1 MKKSIILL
9 VSALLSLGITQAA
22 NTYEKC
28 PGESQELTT
37 TNSGDS
43 YQWYKDGNPISGATK
58 NKYTVTNIQK
68 DATYKCVTTKQG
80 TTDDTGNMLSLGG
93 FEFDNTN
100 QNKRPSV
107 SITDPLRN
115 NETYS
120 IEYQFDN
127 LNLNGKADPGEYCT
141 STDPSSI
148 KSQYFTSITA
158 KEGSKMLV
166 VDGAASS
173 NQFKVFHVRNLK
185 LKGGVTYQFSCWG
198 ANIDKEYFT
207 QNHGSASLPQ
217 IKFEIEAAGHG
228 TKVLGGGYMT
238 LTDELGAW
246 EEYKGTFTPNSDCN
260 WAHITIYNTTNTTV
274 AGNDFVLDAIYFGA
288 EKQNGPS
295 TKEETFSIKLKNCT
309 DTDVIDHPLVTECPN
324 QSVTLTL
331 SKEVSEVKN
340 LKWSTGETNTKTI
353 KVTSSSTVNESN
365 PDKYSCTYEITSNGI
380 TTTYTENFSVAT
392 KDCTGS
398 NKEEQKVLIGGEVT
412 ISSNYAG
419 TKDATFK
426 WYKIE
431 DDGTKTP
438 VGDGS
443 ESITFTAQEGVTYEC
458 ITTLPDGKVITETRV
473 VIVYNDIEETVYVC
487 EGEDITLTAKT
498 ANAYSYHWKVEGRE
512 EILST
517 NQTLPL
523 SEVTSKAKYTCS
535 IVASDE
541 STKITEIYNLEV
553 NSNPELEIQVS
564 ATTAYVNINKGTAPY
579 ILVLDSDTTSTITVR
594 AATYTLEELEEGQ
607 HILLATDKNKCK
619 SSKSFN
625 IHIPKLEPMIFF
637 SPNNDG
643 LNDLW
648 LVKGIEDAANATI
661 MIYDRYS
668 KLLYKCKGA
677 DFKGWDGN
685 YNGHG
690 MVQDDYWYVISIPEL
705 EQQISG
711 HFILKR

>member
-9 VSALLSLGITQAA
+9 ATTLLSLGAMQAA
-22 NTYEKC
+22 PTYEKC
-28 PGESQELTT
+28 PGESQELKT

-43 YQWYKDGNPISGATK
+43 YQWYKNGNPIPGATK
-58 NKYTVTNIQK
+58 NKYTVTNIK
-68 DATYKCVTTKQG
+68 EDATYKCVTTKQG

-198 ANIDKEYFT
+198 ANIDEEYFT
-207 QNHGSASLPQ
+207 KNHGSASLPQ

-246 EEYKGTFTPNSDCN
+246 EEYKGTFTPNSDCD
-260 WAHITIYNTTNTTV
+260 WAHISIYNTTNTTV

-309 DTDVIDHPLVTECPN
+309 DTKTIDHPLVTECPN
-324 QSVTLTL
+324 QSVTLTC
-331 SKEVSEVKN
+331 SKDVPGIKWSNGENNKKSIEVKSN
-340 LKWSTGETNTKTI
+340 S
-353 KVTSSSTVNESN
+353 VVNEGN
-365 PDKYSCTYEITSNGI
+365 PDKYSCTYDITENGVTI
-380 TTTYTENFSVAT
+380 TYTENFSVAT
-392 KDCTGS
+392 KSCTDS
-398 NKEEQKVLIGGEVT
+398 NSEEQKVLIGGKVT

-419 TKDATFK
+419 TPNAKYE

-431 DDGTKTP
+431 EDGTKTP
-438 VGDGS
+438 VGEGT

-458 ITTLPDGKVITETRV
+458 ITTLPDGKVVTETRV
-473 VIVYNDIEETVYVC
+473 VVVYNDIEVTVNIC
-487 EGEDITLTAKT
+487 QGKDTTLTAKT
-498 ANAYSYHWKVEGRE
+498 ANAYSYAWKTPEKE

-517 NQTLPL
+517 SQTLPL
-523 SEVTSKAKYTCS
+523 TEVSSNTKYICT
-535 IVASDE
+535 IVSSDE
-541 STKITEIYNLEV
+541 STTITEIYNIVV
-553 NSNPELEIQVS
+553 NPNPELDIKVS
-564 ATTAYVNINKGTAPY
+564 ATSATINIAKGSAPY
-579 ILVLDSDTTSTITVR
+579 TLVLDGDSTSITVNSS
-594 AATYTLEELEEGQ
+594 TYTLEEIEEGQ
-607 HILLATDKNKCK
+607 HIILITDKFKCN

-625 IHIPKLEPMIFF
+625 VHIPKLEPMIFF

-648 LVKGIEDAANATI
+648 LVKGIEDAANATV

-677 DFKGWDGN
+677 DFKGWDGK
-685 YNGHG
+685 YNDRD
-690 MVQDDYWYVISIPEL
+690 MVQDDYWYVISVPEL
-705 EQQISG
+705 DQQISG